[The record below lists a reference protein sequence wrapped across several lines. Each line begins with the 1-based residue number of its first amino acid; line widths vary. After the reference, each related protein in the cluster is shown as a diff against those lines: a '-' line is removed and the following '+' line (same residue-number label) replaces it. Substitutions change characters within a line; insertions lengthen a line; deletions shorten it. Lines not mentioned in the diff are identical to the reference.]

1 MGMGGSVD
9 DIWEKLKASSAPS
22 QHALKAKR
30 LLRGVH
36 AGEST
41 SRGAPSQSSRSA
53 SQGTGRGTTAARG
66 DGQDGSREPPSA
78 PSTSDPTPEP
88 EAVSPSP
95 ANFADLEDL
104 ERGLARDLNSLADTQ
119 APASTRLRSL
129 RVLRGVIDTLDANL
143 LREASLVSFA
153 KPLLRRFE
161 DASEQCR
168 EEATDAFT
176 ALTIRLESAVDLL
189 PYAVPVLRTR
199 AGPAVPEGKD
209 PKEPSEE
216 VRAKL
221 HHLLVNLLTKG
232 PAECEYFAPE
242 AVDILEFAV
251 EDSHADVAVL
261 ACESLE
267 VLVRH
272 LGRRLAPVSKNL
284 AWMFFPNLTHRRA
297 KVRVATLRAIRG
309 LMHCGAHETI
319 LDLVAFQHPNLV
331 PVKAFYGDDQ
341 KVNYF
346 GKLATDGNVQVRCE
360 FVRVIGDWMTTLI
373 ERLDH
378 ESRLL
383 PYVIS
388 ALTDEADVVQKEAMD
403 LMDRLGVQY
412 EKEHEK
418 DLKKLMYY
426 MPEAFG
432 EDLYGVGED
441 ALTLPPPFTKRP
453 RLGSRIL
460 IKNNFK
466 SVVNPVIGEMSS
478 WQIEL
483 RAKAAVLLRTMLVFL
498 EDNALQ
504 HVSHL
509 CDAFI
514 SASKDDAVVREV
526 KECCKLVGRFVRPGD
541 WMGPLLERLRGSSF
555 NDTAGRVGALAV
567 LAGCLSGA
575 AKDAMEERDEQ
586 ESERSNCDDVLEAL
600 EDRSIS
606 GSADTKLRIQLCEL
620 VSTCAREKPA
630 TWRSRG
636 SRLCALAIR
645 AGGGEIGARDGSAAH
660 MESAVAALATA
671 CGHASGA
678 DLIGS
683 IRSELIAPLRSLP
696 AFGWRA
702 PDVAVLAAAAEAP
715 GKCTPA
721 DAADLVRLSSLV
733 AERPPAEG
741 VRSRL
746 LAFPFVSRGQL
757 SAPLEDGDVQL
768 LLGAAL
774 PPVATEPGGSFTVAA
789 LAAVAAALDPVN
801 SSDAAARE
809 AASLVAC
816 HVASILESEAAPA
829 NVRCDAAN
837 VLEGLAGR
845 EGAMEPRGVVAHA
858 LPALRSRLDDPN
870 AGVRASASR
879 TLAAVAATSPLA
891 AYHAVR
897 AALQPHLVAAGD
909 CAAVEVTR
917 AAIASHPSA
926 SRAAVHASGLSS
938 DALKSLGES
947 SGVELTGDWSRA
959 DVDGFDTALDATVD
973 ADEAQAAAQA
983 MARLAAVGIDAGNTP
998 VAEGDAVVE
1007 EAEPK
1012 EELFDLD

>member
-30 LLRGVH
+30 LLRGAH

-41 SRGAPSQSSRSA
+41 SRYGAQSSRSS
-53 SQGTGRGTTAARG
+53 SQGTGRGPTAAHG
-66 DGQDGSREPPSA
+66 DGSLEAFSA
-78 PSTSDPTPEP
+78 PSTSDSTSEPNPDPEL
-88 EAVSPSP
+88 ESPSP
-95 ANFADLEDL
+95 ASYADLEDL
-104 ERGLARDLNSLADTQ
+104 ARGLARDLNSLADTQ

-129 RVLRGVIDTLDANL
+129 RVLRGVIDTIDASL
-143 LREASLVSFA
+143 LREASLDSFA

-168 EEATDAFT
+168 EEAAEAFA
-176 ALTIRLESAVDLL
+176 ALTRRMESAMDLL
-189 PYAVPVLRTR
+189 PYAMAVLRVR
-199 AGPAVPEGKD
+199 LGPAVPDGKD

-221 HHLLVNLLTKG
+221 HAVLVSLLTKG
-232 PAECEYFAPE
+232 EDECVSCAPE

-251 EDSHADVAVL
+251 EDSHADVALL

-267 VLVRH
+267 ALVH
-272 LGRRLAPVSKNL
+272 NLGRKLAPVSKNL

-297 KVRVATLRAIRG
+297 KVRVATLRAVRG

-331 PVKAFYGDDQ
+331 PVKAFYGEDQ

-346 GKLATDGNVQVRCE
+346 GKLATDGSVQVRCE

-388 ALTDEADVVQKEAMD
+388 ALTDEAELVQKEAMD
-403 LMDRLGVQY
+403 LMDRLGIQY

-418 DLKKLMYY
+418 DLKQTMYY

-432 EDLYGVGED
+432 EDIYGVGED
-441 ALTLPPPFTKRP
+441 ALTLPPPFTRRP

-460 IKNNFK
+460 VKNNFT

-483 RAKAAVLLRTMLVFL
+483 RAKAAVLLRTMLVYL
-498 EDNALQ
+498 EDNATQ
-504 HVSHL
+504 HVHHL
-509 CDAFI
+509 CMAFI
-514 SASKDDAVVREV
+514 SASRDDAVGRQVRD
-526 KECCKLVGRFVRPGD
+526 CCKLIGRFVRPGD
-541 WMGPLLERLRGSSF
+541 WMGTLLEKVRGSGF
-555 NDTAGRVGALAV
+555 TDTASRVGALAV
-567 LAGCLSGA
+567 LTGCLSGA
-575 AKDAMEERDEQ
+575 AKEAMEELDE
-586 ESERSNCDDVLEAL
+586 EGGERSNCDDVLEAL
-600 EDRSIS
+600 EDRSVS
-606 GSADTKLRIQLCEL
+606 GSSDTKLRIQLCKL
-620 VSTCAREKPA
+620 VAACAREKPA
-630 TWRSRG
+630 TWRSRA

-645 AGGGEIGARDGSAAH
+645 AGGGEIGRLDGSAAH
-660 MESAVAALATA
+660 MDSAVAELAAA
-671 CGHASGA
+671 CGLASGA

-683 IRSELIAPLRSLP
+683 IRSELVAPLRLLP
-696 AFGWRA
+696 ARGWRA
-702 PDVAVLAAAAEAP
+702 ADAAVLTAAAEAP
-715 GKCTPA
+715 GMCTPA

-733 AERPPAEG
+733 AEGPAAKG

-746 LAFPFVSRGQL
+746 LAFPFVSRGRL

-774 PPVATEPGGSFTVAA
+774 PPVAADPGGSFTVAA
-789 LAAVAAALDPVN
+789 LAAAAAVLEPVN

-816 HVASILESEAAPA
+816 HVASILGSEAAPA
-829 NVRCDAAN
+829 NVRADAAR
-837 VLEGLAGR
+837 VLEILAGR
-845 EGAMEPRGVVAHA
+845 RGAMEPRDVVASA
-858 LPALRSRLDDPN
+858 LPELRSRLDDPN
-870 AGVRASASR
+870 AGVRASATR
-879 TLAAVAATSPLA
+879 TLAAVAVTSPFA

-897 AALQPHLVAAGD
+897 AALQPHLVDAGD
-909 CAAVEVTR
+909 AAPRDVTR
-917 AAIASHPSA
+917 AAIMSHPAA
-926 SRAAVHASGLSS
+926 SCAAVHASELSS
-938 DALKSLGES
+938 EAVRKLGES
-947 SGVELTGDWSRA
+947 TGVELMGDWTEA
-959 DVDGFDTALDATVD
+959 DIEGFDDALNAEDSH
-973 ADEAQAAAQA
+973 AAAQA
-983 MARLAAVGIDAGNTP
+983 IARLAAVGIDANGTP
-998 VAEGDAVVE
+998 TVKGDAVVE
-1007 EAEPK
+1007 EK
-1012 EELFDLD
+1012 ELFDLD

>member
-78 PSTSDPTPEP
+78 PSTSEPTPEP

-176 ALTIRLESAVDLL
+176 ALTIRMESAVDLL

-232 PAECEYFAPE
+232 PDECEYFAPE

-346 GKLATDGNVQVRCE
+346 GKLATDGSVQVRCE

-586 ESERSNCDDVLEAL
+586 GSERSNCDDVLEAL

-620 VSTCAREKPA
+620 VSACAREKPA

-733 AERPPAEG
+733 ARASTRRGGALATPGVSLCIPRATLRAARGWGRAAPARRRASSGGHRARRVVHRRGARRRGRGPGSGQLQRRRRAGSRVARRASRRLHPRVRGGAGQRSLRRGERLGTSRRARGCDGTPRGGGSCVTRASITARRPERGREG
-741 VRSRL
+741 VRVPHVGGGR
-746 LAFPFVSRGQL
+746 
-757 SAPLEDGDVQL
+757 GDVAPRRVPRRPSRAS
-768 LLGAAL
+768 AA
-774 PPVATEPGGSFTVAA
+774 PRRRGGLRGGRGHAGG
-789 LAAVAAALDPVN
+789 D
-801 SSDAAARE
+801 R
-809 AASLVAC
+809 
-816 HVASILESEAAPA
+816 VASIRESRRRA
-829 NVRCDAAN
+829 
-837 VLEGLAGR
+837 R
-845 EGAMEPRGVVAHA
+845 EWTVIRRFEVA
-858 LPALRSRLDDPN
+858 R
-870 AGVRASASR
+870 
-879 TLAAVAATSPLA
+879 
-891 AYHAVR
+891 
-897 AALQPHLVAAGD
+897 
-909 CAAVEVTR
+909 
-917 AAIASHPSA
+917 
-926 SRAAVHASGLSS
+926 
-938 DALKSLGES
+938 
-947 SGVELTGDWSRA
+947 
-959 DVDGFDTALDATVD
+959 
-973 ADEAQAAAQA
+973 
-983 MARLAAVGIDAGNTP
+983 
-998 VAEGDAVVE
+998 
-1007 EAEPK
+1007 
-1012 EELFDLD
+1012 

>member
-78 PSTSDPTPEP
+78 PSTSEPIPEP

-176 ALTIRLESAVDLL
+176 ALTIRMESAVDLL

-232 PAECEYFAPE
+232 PDECEYFAPE

-346 GKLATDGNVQVRCE
+346 GKLATDGSVQVRCE

-426 MPEAFG
+426 MPEAIG

-586 ESERSNCDDVLEAL
+586 GSERSNCDDVLEAL

-620 VSTCAREKPA
+620 VSTCVREKPA

-683 IRSELIAPLRSLP
+683 IRSELIAPLRLLP

-702 PDVAVLAAAAEAP
+702 PDA
-715 GKCTPA
+715 
-721 DAADLVRLSSLV
+721 
-733 AERPPAEG
+733 
-741 VRSRL
+741 
-746 LAFPFVSRGQL
+746 
-757 SAPLEDGDVQL
+757 
-768 LLGAAL
+768 
-774 PPVATEPGGSFTVAA
+774 
-789 LAAVAAALDPVN
+789 
-801 SSDAAARE
+801 
-809 AASLVAC
+809 
-816 HVASILESEAAPA
+816 AAPA

-837 VLEGLAGR
+837 VLERLAGR

-926 SRAAVHASGLSS
+926 SRAAVHASELSS